1 MIRAFRLSC
10 VVLIALPLLG
20 AGCSSGP
27 TPEEEQRA
35 YEQREHEAGERRR
48 AAIKR
53 EEERRQARS
62 DGADPVLPSPDEK
75 PAPLT
80 ERQQLILRA
89 AKAVLVS
96 VEALQAWRY
105 VVHDLENGPVPAYDS
120 YSERQKRVPQA
131 ILKRQTMRNWVN
143 DSMKTLEK
151 VLAGATE
158 VEVVLNQPGA
168 FPNDLDW
175 VTGRDLP
182 DGRYVM
188 GKPLEDDLLA
198 DDLSYEARDMAVEA
212 QKTAL
217 KK

>member
-1 MIRAFRLSC
+1 MYRLDTAASSAEA
-10 VVLIALPLLG
+10 VV
-20 AGCSSGP
+20 
-27 TPEEEQRA
+27 
-35 YEQREHEAGERRR
+35 
-48 AAIKR
+48 
-53 EEERRQARS
+53 
-62 DGADPVLPSPDEK
+62 V
-75 PAPLT
+75 
-80 ERQQLILRA
+80 
-89 AKAVLVS
+89 
-96 VEALQAWRY
+96 
-105 VVHDLENGPVPAYDS
+105 
-120 YSERQKRVPQA
+120 VPQA

>member
-1 MIRAFRLSC
+1 MKRSTF
-10 VVLIALPLLG
+10 VLWIALLL
-20 AGCSSGP
+20 AAPCLSGCASGP
-27 TPEEEQRA
+27 TPEEEEAARKQ
-35 YEQREHEAGERRR
+35 QEHEAGERRR
-48 AAIKR
+48 AAIEREREKR
-53 EEERRQARS
+53 AARS
-62 DGADPVLPSPDEK
+62 DGAEPVPLSPEEK
-75 PAPLT
+75 PAPLS
-80 ERQQLILRA
+80 ERQRLILRA

-120 YSERQKRVPQA
+120 YTERQKRIPQA

-143 DSMKTLEK
+143 DSMKTLQK
-151 VLAGATE
+151 VLGGATE
-158 VEVVLNQPGA
+158 VEIVLNQPGA

-188 GKPLEDDLLA
+188 GKPLEKDLLA

-212 QKTAL
+212 QKKAL
-217 KK
+217 AE